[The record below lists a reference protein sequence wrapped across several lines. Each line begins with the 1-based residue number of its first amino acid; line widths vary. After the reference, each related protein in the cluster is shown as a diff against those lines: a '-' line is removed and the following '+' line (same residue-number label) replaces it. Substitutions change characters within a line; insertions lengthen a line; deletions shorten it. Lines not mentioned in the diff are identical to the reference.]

1 MDTSCSNSL
10 KPSRRKIAEQIARIS
25 LPAVV
30 TNISVPLLSI
40 VDTAIVGHMGA
51 QKYIGAVAVGGV
63 IFNVLYWVF
72 AFLRMG
78 TSGLTSQAFGRGD
91 RRDIALQ
98 LSRPLA
104 LAAVFGLLLVTLG
117 GVAAD
122 VAFAFISWSRW
133 RASISARAF
142 SERPQ
147 CWGGMPFRDGS
158 SECRTRAIPWWW
170 Q

>member
-63 IFNVLYWVF
+63 VVPQDAAEDGDAERAYLQLAGGPVEQRLTLVLEYAEAGRFPGSFSSMVRI
-72 AFLRMG
+72 AAESASG
-78 TSGLTSQAFGRGD
+78 TSRFRSE
-91 RRDIALQ
+91 
-98 LSRPLA
+98 
-104 LAAVFGLLLVTLG
+104 G
-117 GVAAD
+117 GT
-122 VAFAFISWSRW
+122 
-133 RASISARAF
+133 
-142 SERPQ
+142 
-147 CWGGMPFRDGS
+147 GS
-158 SECRTRAIPWWW
+158 SERCLR
-170 Q
+170 